1 APKVQAVHGS
11 DIEPDLAAAGWSPD
25 PTHAAGALV
34 SVQVGP
40 LNHGTAAEGAV
51 TEHPGPSWWELAIGT
66 RTPTTTQRRVVTSTP
81 PPQHIGYCTIEADGT
96 VVGAARGAIV
106 DDMLYLSN
114 LAVRPTH
121 RRKGLAQGILN
132 TLGDWGHAHGATAYV
147 LQVAA
152 TNTAANTLYA
162 RRDFTESHRYRYWI

>member
-1 APKVQAVHGS
+1 
-11 DIEPDLAAAGWSPD
+11 
-25 PTHAAGALV
+25 
-34 SVQVGP
+34 
-40 LNHGTAAEGAV
+40 
-51 TEHPGPSWWELAIGT
+51 
-66 RTPTTTQRRVVTSTP
+66 
-81 PPQHIGYCTIEADGT
+81 
-96 VVGAARGAIV
+96 AARGAIV

-162 RRDFTESHRYRYWI
+162 RRDFTESHRYRYWIPNNACEDHTLGRLSTLPAEWAEPASCSASKQHSVCQPPAPRQRTAHTSSPHW